1 MNKFWKFQNSKYAD
15 NEAELYLYGEICS
28 EEPWW
33 DEDYVAYRQFIREL
47 NDVEADT
54 IHVRVNSPGGDVMSA
69 FAIFSQLKA
78 CGKHIVAHIDG
89 MCASAATI
97 VIMAADEIIASC
109 NAMVLIHDPLV
120 GLVGYYNETDL
131 KKIIE
136 DMSAVKESIIA
147 SYRSRISDISEEEFS
162 TLMSEEKWL
171 TAQEAVDLG
180 LVDEIAYSNISDIR
194 DCGKYIMVNSV
205 RVDKNHLSKEPDK
218 RFTKNANHKTINKP
232 MENKQIKG
240 GNKNMGD
247 KNVTIKTV
255 ADLQNAYPELCTSMV
270 QDAVDQERKRMKA
283 LDDIANAIPEEMLA
297 KAKYEEPKDAKEVAY
312 EAVLAE
318 KKVGS
323 NFMESLQHDAK
334 NSGAEKVPPAPKD
347 IQDDEPGEN
356 TPENDDEKQVNKKR
370 VNKLATAFENVQ
382 KKKGGK

>member
-1 MNKFWKFQNSKYAD
+1 MNKFWKFQNSKYSD

-33 DEDYVAYRQFIREL
+33 DEDYVAYRQFIQEL
-47 NDVEADT
+47 NECEADT

-69 FAIFSQLKA
+69 FAIFSQLKDSN
-78 CGKHIVAHIDG
+78 KHIIAHIDG

-97 VIMAADEIIASC
+97 IIMAADEIIASC

-120 GLVGYYNETDL
+120 GLSGYYNESDL
-131 KKIIE
+131 KKMLE

-205 RVDKNHLSKEPDK
+205 RVDKTHLSKEPDH
-218 RFTKNANHKTINKP
+218 RFVKNVNLNTSKKPIDKKTD
-232 MENKQIKG
+232 KG
-240 GNKNMGD
+240 GNTDMGD
-247 KNVTIKTV
+247 KNEKLTTV
-255 ADLQNAYPELCTSMV
+255 ADLQAAYPELCTSMV
-270 QDAVDQERKRMKA
+270 QDAVNQERKRMKA
-283 LDDIANAIPEEMLA
+283 LDDIANAVPQEMLE

-312 EAVLAE
+312 EAILKE
-318 KKVGS
+318 KKVGA
-323 NFMESLQHDAK
+323 NFMEDLRNDAEKSGAK
-334 NSGAEKVPPAPKD
+334 NITPAPKD
-347 IQDDEPGEN
+347 VQDDDVAEGSN
-356 TPENDDEKQVNKKR
+356 EKNHEKR
-370 VNKLATAFENVQ
+370 VSRLSNAFKNVQ
-382 KKKGGK
+382 QKGGK